1 MSPLRSREVKALSEA
16 VEHIYQETD
25 LDQFPHRV
33 FDVIGRML
41 PGVFIVSQEFNTRT
55 RDARSLSNRAAPVG
69 LIERCAEIIPVEHP
83 IFHAIL
89 GGARGALRLSD
100 FWTARQL
107 RRTSVYHEIFK
118 PIEVQHEIVIPLI
131 LPNHVAGLTISRDH
145 FFSDEELA
153 LVHLLA
159 PHIALAHVH
168 AQRFTALRERERNPD
183 LGPEALS
190 ALGLTPREAEVL
202 HWIIQGKRNIEIA
215 TIIGCGPRTVHKHV
229 ENLLEKLGVE
239 TRTAAATEALRRCSG
254 RAPAHQ

>member
-1 MSPLRSREVKALSEA
+1 MKPCEDEQPGCIETVVCAPWRTMVHFLGWSLHFLPRSQGTRPMSPLRSREVKALSEA

-131 LPNHVAGLTISRDH
+131 LPNHVA
-145 FFSDEELA
+145 
-153 LVHLLA
+153 
-159 PHIALAHVH
+159 
-168 AQRFTALRERERNPD
+168 
-183 LGPEALS
+183 
-190 ALGLTPREAEVL
+190 
-202 HWIIQGKRNIEIA
+202 
-215 TIIGCGPRTVHKHV
+215 
-229 ENLLEKLGVE
+229 
-239 TRTAAATEALRRCSG
+239 
-254 RAPAHQ
+254 